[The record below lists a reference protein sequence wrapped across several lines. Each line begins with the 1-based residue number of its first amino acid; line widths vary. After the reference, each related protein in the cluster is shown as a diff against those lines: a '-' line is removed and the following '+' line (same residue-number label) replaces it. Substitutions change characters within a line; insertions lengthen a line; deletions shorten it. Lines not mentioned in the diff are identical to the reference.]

1 MKRLNLL
8 KWLYKNGAWF
18 VREGSRH
25 TIIGKG
31 KLRTEVPR
39 HKEIIDPL
47 ASKICKDLEIK
58 DWRKR

>member
-1 MKRLNLL
+1 M

-25 TIIGKG
+25 TIVGKG
-31 KLRTEVPR
+31 KLKTEVPR
-39 HKEIIDPL
+39 HKEIIDLL

-58 DWRKR
+58 DWRKQ